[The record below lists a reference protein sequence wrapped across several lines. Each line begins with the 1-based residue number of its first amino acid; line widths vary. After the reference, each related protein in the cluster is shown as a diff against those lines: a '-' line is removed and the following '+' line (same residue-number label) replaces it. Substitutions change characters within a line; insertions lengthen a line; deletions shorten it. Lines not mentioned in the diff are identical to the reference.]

1 MNLRPWHVM
10 VFVIVLAVG
19 LISLAFVAEERAKD
33 ILLGVG
39 TNLIS
44 SVVFFILL
52 ELYWRRL
59 KRANGKEVDGFD
71 YFKMARNI
79 RKSKSVRMLS
89 TYILPF
95 TDHPKHQIERQTLLQ
110 AITDAVR
117 RPKFA
122 GMQLLFLHPASP
134 AARARAAER
143 KDDDVMKRMDESL
156 ACLESIAKQFEG
168 DGRLEIRL
176 FWRTP
181 PFSLFQT
188 DDFAS
193 LSFYFRDRPI
203 SEVARYEF
211 FTDSPVGEFVEKTFD
226 DLWRDERTVT
236 LAEGRRQ
243 LEVPVLEIAD
253 PKSPLTA

>member
-1 MNLRPWHVM
+1 MTGFSIL
-10 VFVIVLAVG
+10 
-19 LISLAFVAEERAKD
+19 LISLSFAVEDRPKD
-33 ILLGVG
+33 ILMGIG

-44 SVVFFILL
+44 SMVFFVLL
-52 ELYWRRL
+52 ELYWRRM

-71 YFKMARNI
+71 YFKLARNI

-95 TDHPKHQIERQTLLQ
+95 TDHPKHAAERQTLVA
-110 AITDAVR
+110 AIGDAVR
-117 RPKFA
+117 GRRFA

-134 AARARAAER
+134 AAHARAAER

-156 ACLESIAKQFEG
+156 RCLAEIAERYTES
-168 DGRLEIRL
+168 RVEIRL
-176 FWRTP
+176 YWRTP
-181 PFSLFQT
+181 PFSLFQA

-193 LSFYFRDRPI
+193 MSFYFRDRPI

-211 FTDSPVGEFVEKTFD
+211 FTDSPIGEFVEKTFD

-236 LAEGRRQ
+236 LAECLRQ
-243 LEVPVLEIAD
+243 VE
-253 PKSPLTA
+253 

>member
-1 MNLRPWHVM
+1 MKLRPWHLM
-10 VFVIVLAVG
+10 VFVVSLSLG
-19 LISLAFVAEERAKD
+19 LIAASFFAQERAKD
-33 ILLGVG
+33 ILLAVG

-44 SVVFFILL
+44 SVFFFILL
-52 ELYWRRL
+52 ELYWRQM

-95 TDHPKHQIERQTLLQ
+95 TEHAKHQVERRELLESI
-110 AITDAVR
+110 AKAASR
-117 RPKFA
+117 RSFA

-134 AARARAAER
+134 AAKARAAER
-143 KDDDVMKRMDESL
+143 QDDDVTARMAESL
-156 ACLESIAKQFEG
+156 ACLKSLAKQFEG
-168 DGRLEIRL
+168 DGRVEIRL

-203 SEVARYEF
+203 SEVSRYEF

-236 LAEGRRQ
+236 LAECQRQ
-243 LEVPVLEIAD
+243 LAAEAD
-253 PKSPLTA
+253 